1 MKNIDLTLTYQEL
14 TFDELAPRE
23 QELVTLARVASQR
36 AYAPYSKFQV
46 GAAILL
52 SNGEIVTGSN
62 QENAAFPSGTCAE
75 RTAAFWAHSQYPKA
89 AFKAIAV
96 AAFNTSGREI
106 EEPVAPCGAGRQVLL
121 EFEKLAVDNV
131 KVLLV
136 GHNKIYVIDSVKSL
150 LPFAFIDFE

>member
-106 EEPVAPCGAGRQVLL
+106 EEPVAPCGACRQVLL
-121 EFEKLAVDNV
+121 EFEKLAGDNV